1 MTLTVSLVL
10 DAVIAAVL
18 VYCFVLGVRRGLIL
32 TLCSLLAVLLALVGG
47 WYLSTH
53 YAAPL
58 QERLEPVL
66 AERLAPQGEEP
77 AADQP
82 ETAPPPLPA
91 RFLQAV
97 QERMIAAGQSAAEAT
112 TAAWAA
118 AIAALLA
125 KSILFLA
132 GFVAVLLVW
141 TLLCRVLDLVARLPG
156 LHLLNKVLGGAVGL
170 VKGVL
175 LLMVARWALCDLLG
189 WIGPDVIAESR
200 LLPYLTRLP
209 IFSLLGG

>member
-1 MTLTVSLVL
+1 MT
-10 DAVIAAVL
+10 
-18 VYCFVLGVRRGLIL
+18 
-32 TLCSLLAVLLALVGG
+32 
-47 WYLSTH
+47 
-53 YAAPL
+53 
-58 QERLEPVL
+58 
-66 AERLAPQGEEP
+66 
-77 AADQP
+77 
-82 ETAPPPLPA
+82 
-91 RFLQAV
+91 
-97 QERMIAAGQSAAEAT
+97 AAGQSVVAST

-132 GFVAVLLVW
+132 GFLGVLLVW
-141 TLLCRVLDLVARLPG
+141 TVLCRVLDLVARLPG
-156 LHLLNKVLGGAVGL
+156 LHLLNKVLGGLVGL

-175 LLMVARWALCDLLG
+175 ILMVARWALCDLLG